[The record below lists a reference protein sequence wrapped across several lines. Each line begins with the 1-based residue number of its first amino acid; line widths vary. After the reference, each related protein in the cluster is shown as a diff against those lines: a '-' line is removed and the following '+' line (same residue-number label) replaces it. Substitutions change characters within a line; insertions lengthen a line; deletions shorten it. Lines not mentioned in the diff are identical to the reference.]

1 MKAKKSVEEEKKNVK
16 DLTALD
22 PKVRA
27 LEYDEYDSKLDL
39 KGKYKVSE
47 STLVVELPLKVMN
60 TKKWCDFMWRKIE
73 GD

>member
-1 MKAKKSVEEEKKNVK
+1 MKDKKSVEEEKKNVK

-22 PKVRA
+22 PKVWA

-47 STLVVELPLKVMN
+47 STLVVELPLKVIN
-60 TKKWCDFMWRKIE
+60 TKKWCDFMWKKIE